1 MRLEPIALFVVFA
14 WGVLAVAELAGV
26 GEKSQYG
33 IRLFLDTI
41 SINYDF
47 QMQSKGH

>member
-1 MRLEPIALFVVFA
+1 MLFTLSPTTPTPQVA
-14 WGVLAVAELAGV
+14 LAVAELAGV

-41 SINYDF
+41 SINYGF
-47 QMQSKGH
+47 QMQSKEH